1 MDRLLR
7 TVGSRALRRG
17 MNGDPIWLAAG
28 VALWLV
34 RRARQ
39 KGPEVIWSGKV
50 SPGQRLTIVTS
61 DPAPSA

>member
-1 MDRLLR
+1 
-7 TVGSRALRRG
+7 

-50 SPGQRLTIVTS
+50 SPGQSLTIVTS